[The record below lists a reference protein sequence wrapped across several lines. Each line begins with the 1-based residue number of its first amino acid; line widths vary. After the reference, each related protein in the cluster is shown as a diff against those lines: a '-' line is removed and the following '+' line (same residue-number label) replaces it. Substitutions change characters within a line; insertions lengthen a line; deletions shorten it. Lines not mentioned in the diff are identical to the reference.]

1 MVRRLVT
8 LLPMHTSKRNHFAY
22 SGVLPLLYN
31 EGADKGMVL
40 QSDTTYHKPSSA
52 EELTRNNVETISK
65 LEHAASAK
73 RTRGDVIAD
82 TIAGF
87 CGRMIFVWVHIVWFG
102 IWIPVNTLPHI
113 KHFDPFPFQFLTL
126 VVSLEAIFLTTF
138 VMISQNR
145 QGKIADRRNHLDLQ
159 INLLAEQENSKML
172 SMLEAIMKHLDV
184 PEEDPEVRILEEV
197 TRPDKMMEQIQQ
209 VMEVEEHDKLQQRT

>member
-1 MVRRLVT
+1 MEA
-8 LLPMHTSKRNHFAY
+8 K
-22 SGVLPLLYN
+22 N
-31 EGADKGMVL
+31 EMLSQTDAN
-40 QSDTTYHKPSSA
+40 YHKPGSA
-52 EELTRNNVETISK
+52 EELTRNNIEAISK

-82 TIAGF
+82 TIADF
-87 CGRMIFVWVHIVWFG
+87 CGRMTFVWVHIAWFG
-102 IWIPVNTLPHI
+102 IWIPINTLPHI

-145 QGKIADRRNHLDLQ
+145 QGRIADRRNHLDLQ

-172 SMLEAIMKHLDV
+172 AMLEAIMTHLDV
-184 PEEDPEVRILEEV
+184 PEDDPEVRILEEA
-197 TRPDKMMEQIQQ
+197 TRPDMMMEQIQQ
-209 VMEVEEHDKLQQRT
+209 VMEAEAHEGKHPHP